1 MKESAKTAAKQA
13 DAAKTVTEQAAEA
26 TGASAEAIR
35 EFAERSVQQAKESY
49 DRFKIVAEE
58 TTGAFEDAYTAA
70 AKGFSEVS
78 LKAIEA
84 AQENAN
90 AAYELARN
98 LLNVRSVT
106 EAFDLQAAYARG
118 RFEARVG
125 QAKEFAALVG
135 KVANDSVRPVR
146 ESFEKA
152 AGQLKP
158 AI

>member
-1 MKESAKTAAKQA
+1 MKESAKTAARQA
-13 DAAKTVTEQAAEA
+13 DAAKTVTEQA
-26 TGASAEAIR
+26 TGATAEAIR
-35 EFAERSVQQAKESY
+35 EFAERSLQQARESY

-58 TTGAFEDAYTAA
+58 TTGAFEDAYAAA
-70 AKGFSEVS
+70 AKGLSEVS
-78 LKAIEA
+78 LKALET

-90 AAYELARN
+90 AAYDLARN
-98 LLNVRSVT
+98 LVNVRSIT
-106 EAFDLQAAYARG
+106 EAFDVQAAYARG

-135 KVANDSVRPVR
+135 QVANDSARPVR